1 MMPPCLYPSSLFIA
15 YGTWSGVAVKQLSSL
30 RCSRALIMVHA
41 TPTGAY
47 HLLPEPPLSFRGALA
62 TRNLGLRHPSNARSP
77 PSSPPLLLTPAPG
90 GFTNPPTAAGS
101 PHPGLPRFL
110 PPGSTALRFAACLT
124 TNGPFVPVPSEL
136 SSAPSS
142 DRRHQPGPHSCSG
155 RVHRS
160 AHCRRQPAPSPS
172 YGVPLSVASP
182 SEPNGAWPAKV
193 AHRAPSHASLRTQTE
208 LTRMAARVTK

>member
-142 DRRHQPGPHSCSG
+142 DRRHPLRAPLPLPADSPIRPLPQAAHTPASPGSFHPD
-155 RVHRS
+155 
-160 AHCRRQPAPSPS
+160 RRQS
-172 YGVPLSVASP
+172 
-182 SEPNGAWPAKV
+182 
-193 AHRAPSHASLRTQTE
+193 ASLR
-208 LTRMAARVTK
+208 A